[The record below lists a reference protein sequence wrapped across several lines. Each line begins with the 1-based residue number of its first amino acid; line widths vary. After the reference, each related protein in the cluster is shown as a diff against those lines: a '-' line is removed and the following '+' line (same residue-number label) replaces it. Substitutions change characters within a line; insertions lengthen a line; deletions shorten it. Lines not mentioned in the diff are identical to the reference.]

1 MARRKGRGPRRGPSS
16 RYKPRM
22 HKVVCSVCELELTV
36 PVAPPPGKK
45 LTCLKCL
52 EVKNKGAE

>member
-1 MARRKGRGPRRGPSS
+1 MARRKTKRPRKGPS

-22 HKVVCSVCELELTV
+22 HKVVCSVCEVELTV

-52 EVKNKGAE
+52 EMKNKQSE